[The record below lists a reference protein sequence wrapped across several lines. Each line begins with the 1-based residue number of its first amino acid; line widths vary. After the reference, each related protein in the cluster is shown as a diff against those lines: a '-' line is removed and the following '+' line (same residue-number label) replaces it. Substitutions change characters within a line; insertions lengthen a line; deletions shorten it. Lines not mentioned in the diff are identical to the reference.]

1 MTKIL
6 MIEDDFMI
14 AESSMTLLKYQQ
26 YDVEWVNNGIDGLK
40 RLSQDKFNI
49 VLLDLGLPMMDGM
62 QVLKQIRQR
71 SGLPVLIIS
80 ARDQL
85 QNRVD
90 GLNQGA
96 DDYLIKPYEFDELVA
111 RIQALLRRSGS
122 LNSQIISQESAILK
136 NGEVTLDVEQHI
148 ATLKGATVDLSN
160 REWAILIPLMTHP
173 NKIFS
178 KSNLEDKL
186 YAFDSEINSN
196 TIEVY
201 VHHIRSKLGKDIIR
215 TIRGLG
221 YRLGQAQKAEQ
232 YGNAIF
238 IKKAFNPLYLNFQ
251 YFIRLRIGVF
261 CL

>member
-26 YDVEWVNNGIDGLK
+26 MDAEWVNNGIDGLK
-40 RLSQDKFNI
+40 RLTQEKFDI

-62 QVLKQIRQR
+62 QVLKNIRQQWPT
-71 SGLPVLIIS
+71 LPVLIIS

-96 DDYLIKPYEFDELVA
+96 DDYLIKPYEFDELLA
-111 RIQALLRRSGS
+111 RIHALLRRSGAESS
-122 LNSQIISQESAILK
+122 LQDSLRTLAYGGL
-136 NGEVTLDVEQHI
+136 VLDVEQHI
-148 ATLKGATVDLSN
+148 AKFQGQYIDLSN
-160 REWAILIPLMTHP
+160 REWAILIPLVSHP

-178 KSNLEDKL
+178 KANLEDKL
-186 YAFDSEINSN
+186 YDLDSEINSN

-201 VHHIRSKLGKDIIR
+201 VHHLRAKLGTDFIR

-221 YRLGQAQKAEQ
+221 YRLGQ
-232 YGNAIF
+232 
-238 IKKAFNPLYLNFQ
+238 L
-251 YFIRLRIGVF
+251 
-261 CL
+261 

>member
-26 YDVEWVNNGIDGLK
+26 FDVQWVNNGIDGLK
-40 RLSQDKFNI
+40 KLAEEKFDI
-49 VLLDLGLPMMDGM
+49 VLLDLGLPLMDGM
-62 QVLKQIRQR
+62 QVLKKIRLQ
-71 SGLPVLIIS
+71 SATLPVLVIS

-85 QNRVD
+85 QNRVE

-111 RIQALLRRSGS
+111 RIHALLRRSGS
-122 LNSQIISQESAILK
+122 DVILQESAKILHYADL
-136 NGEVTLDVEQHI
+136 TLDVEQHI
-148 ATLKGATVDLSN
+148 AQFKGQYLDLSN
-160 REWAILIPLMTHP
+160 REWAILTPLVSHP

-178 KSNLEDKL
+178 KANLEDKL
-186 YAFDSEINSN
+186 YDLDSEINSN

-201 VHHIRSKLGKDIIR
+201 IHHLRAKLGKDFIR

-221 YRLGQAQKAEQ
+221 YRLGQQ
-232 YGNAIF
+232 
-238 IKKAFNPLYLNFQ
+238 
-251 YFIRLRIGVF
+251 
-261 CL
+261 

>member
-14 AESSMTLLKYQQ
+14 AESTLTLLRFHQ
-26 YDVEWVNNGIDGLK
+26 YEVEWVNNGLDGIKQLTQQQFD
-40 RLSQDKFNI
+40 LI
-49 VLLDLGLPMMDGM
+49 LLDLGLPLMDGM

-71 SGLPVLIIS
+71 VTTPVLIIS

-96 DDYLIKPYEFDELVA
+96 DDYLIKPYEFDELIA
-111 RIQALLRRSGS
+111 RIQALLRRANQTKS
-122 LNSQIISQESAILK
+122 LQANAEILK
-136 NGEVTLDVEQHI
+136 NGDLVLDVEQHLAI
-148 ATLKGATVDLSN
+148 FKGEAVELSK

-178 KSNLEDKL
+178 KANLEDKL
-186 YAFDSEINSN
+186 YALDSEINSN

-201 VHHIRSKLGKDIIR
+201 VHHIRSKLGKDFIR

-221 YRLGQAQKAEQ
+221 YRLGQS
-232 YGNAIF
+232 
-238 IKKAFNPLYLNFQ
+238 
-251 YFIRLRIGVF
+251 VV
-261 CL
+261 

>member
-14 AESSMTLLKYQQ
+14 AESTMTLLRFHQ
-26 YDVEWVNNGIDGLK
+26 YEVEWVNNGLDGIKQLTNHEFD
-40 RLSQDKFNI
+40 L

-71 SGLPVLIIS
+71 TTLPVLIIS

-90 GLNQGA
+90 GLNFGA
-96 DDYLIKPYEFDELVA
+96 DDYLIKPYEFDELIA
-111 RIQALLRRSGS
+111 RIQALLRRVSGS
-122 LNSQIISQESAILK
+122 VQQVSSDNILK
-136 NGEVTLDVEQHI
+136 NGDVVLDVEQHI
-148 ATLKGATVDLSN
+148 AKLKGVEVELSN
-160 REWAILIPLMTHP
+160 REWAILVPLMTHP

-186 YAFDSEINSN
+186 YDFDNEVSSN

-221 YRLGQAQKAEQ
+221 YRLGQARGA
-232 YGNAIF
+232 
-238 IKKAFNPLYLNFQ
+238 
-251 YFIRLRIGVF
+251 
-261 CL
+261 

>member
-1 MTKIL
+1 

-14 AESSMTLLKYQQ
+14 AESSKTLLKFHGYE
-26 YDVEWVNNGIDGLK
+26 VEWVNNGLDGLK
-40 RLSQDKFNI
+40 LLSQQSFDL

-71 SGLPVLIIS
+71 SSLPVLIVS

-85 QNRVD
+85 QNRVE

-96 DDYLIKPYEFDELVA
+96 DDYLIKPYEFEELVA

-122 LNSQIISQESAILK
+122 LNSQIITQESTILK

-148 ATLKGATVDLSN
+148 ATLKGTTVDLSN

-221 YRLGQAQKAEQ
+221 YRLGQAQKAE
-232 YGNAIF
+232 
-238 IKKAFNPLYLNFQ
+238 
-251 YFIRLRIGVF
+251 
-261 CL
+261 